1 MAQVGEI
8 VYQVQMD
15 VAQLLTSQ
23 RQLDQRL
30 RNIEGRFNRTT
41 TAVNGTERSMASL
54 SRVAASLTAY
64 LSASAVASYA
74 EAWTVLNNKLSNS
87 VRASESLVEVTERV
101 FNISQDT
108 RSSLDATATLYAR
121 LERGTRQYNTS
132 AEDLAKL
139 TTIINQGFIV
149 SGATAQEAEN
159 AIIQL
164 SQGIA
169 SGVLRGEEFN
179 SVSEQGSRLMV
190 ALADSMGVSIGQLR
204 AMAAEGKLT
213 TDVVVNG
220 LLSQGAAIGEEF
232 SKTTQTMSQALQEA
246 GNNITKFFG
255 NSSTVQSFIGGFN
268 DSVVMVSEN
277 LDYLTNILVIAAGVI
292 GSRYAGALAL
302 AGAAQVKKARDTM
315 ASASASRQAA
325 VAERDAAAVLVRK
338 TVADRDAAMSA
349 LNLARAEYQVA
360 RGSAAEATALAN
372 VTRLKTA
379 YSNAAI
385 IAAQAN
391 NTLSA
396 SQARVAATGLTMAN
410 ALKAMNWLLAPIGG
424 PAGAAM
430 LAGAA
435 VYYFFQKTEEAR
447 QEASKFADELEGLTE
462 KMQSMN
468 RVQLEGMIAKATQHM
483 STQKDEIKE
492 LGSEIDSLNERYK
505 KAGER
510 NYSLAGAESDR
521 AKILNEI
528 KIKQAELDTKTTEYS
543 RTLNS
548 TGLMQAKLNGEL
560 LQGADLLKA
569 QSGSVLPN
577 ASAALKAYGLNLEDA
592 TRAKQRF
599 NATSLTVERS
609 QDGDKLLE
617 NLRKQNELL
626 AITDDRQRA
635 IATAKQ
641 KAEEA
646 GVKADSTQM
655 QQIENEAARSYDL
668 ADAKKETVRTSKAA
682 ASAAAKEATEAEKLK
697 QKITDLANATK
708 VAELETKGLS
718 REAAI
723 LEAVQKLGAKAN
735 AAQIA
740 EITELSGKEYDL
752 TQKIKDRKDAF
763 EQNPRVKA
771 DQDMKLAQEQLE
783 RQLKGKLVTEEQ
795 YQQRRAAIHA
805 EYSRKISEETSNG
818 QVNIVAENR
827 AKIDPIQA
835 LANENA
841 QKLALME
848 SYYQAEQA
856 LLKQSQQDGQISHDQ
871 YIAAKQA
878 TDAQYLALKTAQ
890 DKQYQEQQLA
900 AQWELLS
907 QQGLGYEML
916 TSAIDSFAG
925 NASNVLTGLMT
936 GTMSAADAMR
946 SLGNTILNSVVNAI
960 VQVGVDMLKNFI
972 LGETLGKAAMTA
984 NVASAVTGGLAAA
997 SAWTPA
1003 AIAASIATGGVAS
1016 ATGLKAY
1023 TGAQLAGKGLA
1034 IAGARKNGGDVR
1046 GGAAYEVGEDNLP
1059 ELMQI
1064 GNKLIAIPGNDGRVF
1079 SYDDVTGAAVIPKTS
1094 SGSQYLTAGDGGKTM
1109 QSKDNNGGQQLPPII
1124 NVYQQ
1129 VSGARADVSHSKGL
1143 NEQDVISIVFRS
1155 IAEGGMVRDAITTYT
1170 SANSKPNGGF

>member
-30 RNIEGRFNRTT
+30 RNMEGGFNRTT
-41 TAVNGTERSMASL
+41 NAVNGTERSMASL

-64 LSASAVASYA
+64 LSVSAVASYA

-268 DSVVMVSEN
+268 DSVVVVSEN
-277 LDYLTNILVIAAGVI
+277 LDSLTNILVIAAGVI

-315 ASASASRQAA
+315 AGAAASRQAA

-492 LGSEIDSLNERYK
+492 LGSEIDGLNERYK

-723 LEAVQKLGAKAN
+723 LEAVQKLGSKAN

-740 EITELSGKEYDL
+740 EITELAGKEYDL
-752 TQKIKDRKDAF
+752 TQKIKDRKEAF
-763 EQNPRVKA
+763 EQNPQAKA
-771 DQDMKLAQEQLE
+771 DQDMKLAGEQLE
-783 RQLKGKLVTEEQ
+783 RQLKGNLITEEQ
-795 YQQRRAAIHA
+795 YQKRSIELKAEHVRKTAEINAKSAVTPVQEMAA
-805 EYSRKISEETSNG
+805 
-818 QVNIVAENR
+818 QV
-827 AKIDPIQA
+827 DPVQA
-835 LANENA
+835 LANEHA
-841 QKLALME
+841 QKLALIKDYMN
-848 SYYQAEQA
+848 QRVITEQ
-856 LLKQSQQDGQISHDQ
+856 QG
-871 YIAAKQA
+871 
-878 TDAQYLALKTAQ
+878 LALMNAANKEY
-890 DKQYQEQQLA
+890 DEQRTA
-900 AQWELLS
+900 AQWQLLS
-907 QQGLGYEML
+907 QQSLGYDML
-916 TSAIDSFAG
+916 TSAVDSFSG
-925 NASNVLTGLMT
+925 NASNAITGLIT
-936 GTMSAADAMR
+936 QTMSWSDAAR
-946 SLGNTILNSVVNAI
+946 SLGNTMLNSVVNSI
-960 VQVGVDMLKNFI
+960 VQVGVEMAKNFI
-972 LGETLGKAAMTA
+972 LGQTLGVATQAA
-984 NVASAVTGGLAAA
+984 NASAAVAGGAAA
-997 SAWTPA
+997 LAAWTPA
-1003 AIAASIATGGVAS
+1003 AIAASIATMGAAS
-1016 ATGLKAY
+1016 ASGLGAY
-1023 TGAQLAGKGLA
+1023 TAAQATGAATSIGMKALT
-1034 IAGARKNGGDVR
+1034 IAGARKDGGPVSAGEMYR
-1046 GGAAYEVGEDNLP
+1046 VGEGGKP
-1059 ELMQI
+1059 EI
-1064 GNKLIAIPGNDGRVF
+1064 FKASNGNQYMIPGDNGKVISNRDIGGGQVPVTVNIND
-1079 SYDDVTGAAVIPKTS
+1079 YS
-1094 SGSQYLTAGDGGKTM
+1094 SGGNRIDAQARQDSNGITIDAFITDM
-1109 QSKDNNGGQQLPPII
+1109 DNKGPM
-1124 NVYQQ
+1124 
-1129 VSGARADVSHSKGL
+1129 HS
-1143 NEQDVISIVFRS
+1143 
-1155 IAEGGMVRDAITTYT
+1155 AITRNTT
-1170 SANSKPNGGF
+1170 ASARVR

>member
-30 RNIEGRFNRTT
+30 RSMEGGFNRTT

-64 LSASAVASYA
+64 LSVSAVTSYA

-179 SVSEQGSRLMV
+179 SVSEQGSRLMI

-268 DSVVMVSEN
+268 DSVVVVSEN
-277 LDYLTNILVIAAGVI
+277 LDSLTNILVIAAGVI

-315 ASASASRQAA
+315 AGASASRQAA

-740 EITELSGKEYDL
+740 EITELAGKEYDL

-783 RQLKGKLVTEEQ
+783 RQLKGGLITEEQ
-795 YQQRRAAIHA
+795 YQKRSIELKAEHARKTAEINAKSTVSPVQEMAA
-805 EYSRKISEETSNG
+805 
-818 QVNIVAENR
+818 QV
-827 AKIDPIQA
+827 DPVQA
-835 LANENA
+835 LANEHA
-841 QKLALME
+841 QKLALIKDFE
-848 SYYQAEQA
+848 NQ
-856 LLKQSQQDGQISHDQ
+856 KVI
-871 YIAAKQA
+871 
-878 TDAQYLALKTAQ
+878 TAQ
-890 DKQYQEQQLA
+890 QSLELMNAANTEYEDARLN
-900 AQWELLS
+900 AQWEIWRNQS
-907 QQGLGYEML
+907 QANQFLADGLDALGQR
-916 TSAIDSFAG
+916 S
-925 NASNVLTGLMT
+925 SNVLTGLVT
-936 GTMSAADAMR
+936 GTQNLNDAFR
-946 SLGNTILNSVVNAI
+946 
-960 VQVGVDMLKNFI
+960 
-972 LGETLGKAAMTA
+972 
-984 NVASAVTGGLAAA
+984 NVASTIIDEAVGALVQMGMQQIKNMVTENAMRKASSAQAIADATVTGSAINSAMAPAAA
-997 SAWTPA
+997 TT
-1003 AIAASIATGGVAS
+1003 SIATMGS
-1016 ATGLKAY
+1016 AATWGMMAMSS
-1023 TGAQLAGKGLA
+1023 AIPAMIA
-1034 IAGARKNGGDVR
+1034 IAGARYNGGPVDANKMYR
-1046 GGAAYEVGEDNLP
+1046 VGENGQP
-1059 ELMQI
+1059 EIFKASNGHQYM
-1064 GNKLIAIPGNDGRVF
+1064 IPGDSGKVISNRQMGGGGGISMGDMHFNFQVQAPNGITQKEVTMITGMVKGTV
-1079 SYDDVTGAAVIPKTS
+1079 YDILMTEIR
-1094 SGSQYLTAGDGGKTM
+1094 
-1109 QSKDNNGGQQLPPII
+1109 
-1124 NVYQQ
+1124 
-1129 VSGARADVSHSKGL
+1129 SGAIQGNQR
-1143 NEQDVISIVFRS
+1143 
-1155 IAEGGMVRDAITTYT
+1155 Y
-1170 SANSKPNGGF
+1170 

>member
-30 RNIEGRFNRTT
+30 RNMEGGFNRTT

-64 LSASAVASYA
+64 LSVSAVASYA
-74 EAWTVLNNKLSNS
+74 EAWTVLNNKLVNS
-87 VRASESLVEVTERV
+87 IKAGETLAVVNQRV
-101 FNISQDT
+101 FDIAQNS
-108 RSSLDATATLYAR
+108 RSSLDGIATLYSR
-121 LERGTRQYNTS
+121 LERAMRS
-132 AEDLAKL
+132 AGLSGQELGQIT
-139 TTIINQGFIV
+139 TTISKAMTV
-149 SGATAQEAEN
+149 SGATAAESEG
-159 AIIQL
+159 ALIQL
-164 SQGIA
+164 SQALA
-169 SGVLRGEEFN
+169 SGVLRGQEFN
-179 SVSEQGSRLMV
+179 SMSEQAPALMKG
-190 ALADSMGVSIGQLR
+190 LADSLGVSIGELR
-204 AMAAEGKLT
+204 KMAGEGKLT
-213 TDVVVNG
+213 TDV
-220 LLSQGAAIGEEF
+220 LLKAFREMAPTIEAEF
-232 SKTTQTMSQALQEA
+232 ANTTQTMSQSLQIA
-246 GNNITKFFG
+246 SNNITKFFG
-255 NSSTVQSFIGGFN
+255 ENATVKTFTRIFN
-268 DSVVMVSEN
+268 DSVVTISEN

-315 ASASASRQAA
+315 AGAAASRQAA

-410 ALKAMNWLLAPIGG
+410 ALKSMNWLLAPIGG

-462 KMQSMN
+462 KMQGMN

-723 LEAVQKLGAKAN
+723 LEAVQKLGSKAN

-740 EITELSGKEYDL
+740 EITELAGKEYDL

-783 RQLKGKLVTEEQ
+783 RQLKGDLITEEQ
-795 YQQRRAAIHA
+795 YQKRSIELKAEHA
-805 EYSRKISEETSNG
+805 RKTAEINAKSAVTPVQDMVA
-818 QVNIVAENR
+818 QV
-827 AKIDPIQA
+827 DPVQA
-835 LANENA
+835 LANEHA
-841 QKLALME
+841 QKLALIKDFE
-848 SYYQAEQA
+848 NQ
-856 LLKQSQQDGQISHDQ
+856 KVI
-871 YIAAKQA
+871 
-878 TDAQYLALKTAQ
+878 TAQ
-890 DKQYQEQQLA
+890 QSLELMNAANTEYEDARLN
-900 AQWELLS
+900 AQWEIWRNQS
-907 QQGLGYEML
+907 QANQFLADGLDALGQR
-916 TSAIDSFAG
+916 S
-925 NASNVLTGLMT
+925 SNVLTGLVT
-936 GTMSAADAMR
+936 GTQNLNDAFR
-946 SLGNTILNSVVNAI
+946 
-960 VQVGVDMLKNFI
+960 
-972 LGETLGKAAMTA
+972 
-984 NVASAVTGGLAAA
+984 NVASTIIDEAVGALVQMGMQQIKNMVTENAMRKASSAQAIADATVTGSAINSAMAPAAA
-997 SAWTPA
+997 TT
-1003 AIAASIATGGVAS
+1003 SIATMGS
-1016 ATGLKAY
+1016 AATWGMMAMSS
-1023 TGAQLAGKGLA
+1023 AIPAMIA
-1034 IAGARKNGGDVR
+1034 IAGARYNGGPVDANKMYR
-1046 GGAAYEVGEDNLP
+1046 VGENGQP
-1059 ELMQI
+1059 EIFKASNGHQYM
-1064 GNKLIAIPGNDGRVF
+1064 IPGDSGKVISNRQMGGGGGISMGDMHFNFQVQAPNGITQKEVTMITGMVKGTV
-1079 SYDDVTGAAVIPKTS
+1079 YDILMTEIR
-1094 SGSQYLTAGDGGKTM
+1094 
-1109 QSKDNNGGQQLPPII
+1109 
-1124 NVYQQ
+1124 
-1129 VSGARADVSHSKGL
+1129 SGAIQGNQR
-1143 NEQDVISIVFRS
+1143 
-1155 IAEGGMVRDAITTYT
+1155 Y
-1170 SANSKPNGGF
+1170 

>member
-30 RNIEGRFNRTT
+30 RNMEGGFNRTT

-220 LLSQGAAIGEEF
+220 LLSQGAAIGDEF
-232 SKTTQTMSQALQEA
+232 AKTTQTMSQALQEA

-255 NSSTVQSFIGGFN
+255 ENTTISTFVSIFN
-268 DSVVMVSEN
+268 DAVVTVSNN
-277 LDYLTNILVIAAGVI
+277 LESLTNVLLIAAGVM

-302 AGAAQVKKARDTM
+302 AGAAQIKKARDTM
-315 ASASASRQAA
+315 AGAAASRQAA

-396 SQARVAATGLTMAN
+396 SQAKVAATGLTMAN

-468 RVQLEGMIAKATQHM
+468 RAQLEGMIAKATQHM

-505 KAGER
+505 KVGER

-635 IATAKQ
+635 IAAARQ

-655 QQIENEAARSYDL
+655 QQIEDEAARSYDL
-668 ADAKKETVRTSKAA
+668 ADAKTRTSKAA

-723 LEAVQKLGAKAN
+723 LEAVQKLGSKAN

-740 EITELSGKEYDL
+740 EITELAGKEYDL

-856 LLKQSQQDGQISHDQ
+856 LLKKSQQDGQISHEQ
-871 YIAAKQA
+871 YVAAKQA

-900 AQWELLS
+900 AQWQLLS
-907 QQGLGYEML
+907 QQSLGYDML
-916 TSAIDSFAG
+916 TSAVDSLSG
-925 NASNVLTGLMT
+925 NASNAITGLIT
-936 GTMSAADAMR
+936 QTMSWSDAAR
-946 SLGNTILNSVVNAI
+946 SLGNTMLNSVVNSI
-960 VQVGVDMLKNFI
+960 VQVGVEMAKNFI
-972 LGETLGKAAMTA
+972 LGQTLGVATQAA
-984 NVASAVTGGLAAA
+984 NASAAVAGGAAA
-997 SAWTPA
+997 LAAWTPA
-1003 AIAASIATGGVAS
+1003 AIAASIATMGAAS
-1016 ATGLKAY
+1016 ASGLGAY
-1023 TGAQLAGKGLA
+1023 TAAQATGAATSIGMKALA
-1034 IAGARKNGGDVR
+1034 IAGARKDGGPVSAGEMYR
-1046 GGAAYEVGEDNLP
+1046 VGEGGKP
-1059 ELMQI
+1059 EI
-1064 GNKLIAIPGNDGRVF
+1064 FKASNGNQYMIPGDNGKVISNRDIGGGQVPVTVNIND
-1079 SYDDVTGAAVIPKTS
+1079 YS
-1094 SGSQYLTAGDGGKTM
+1094 SGGNRIDAQARQDSNGMTIDVFIADM
-1109 QSKDNNGGQQLPPII
+1109 DNKGPM
-1124 NVYQQ
+1124 
-1129 VSGARADVSHSKGL
+1129 HS
-1143 NEQDVISIVFRS
+1143 
-1155 IAEGGMVRDAITTYT
+1155 AITRNTT
-1170 SANSKPNGGF
+1170 ASARVR

>member
-1 MAQVGEI
+1 MANVGEI

-30 RNIEGRFNRTT
+30 RSMEGGFNRTS

-87 VRASESLVEVTERV
+87 VRTSESLVEVTERV

-315 ASASASRQAA
+315 ASASASRQVA

-410 ALKAMNWLLAPIGG
+410 ALKSMNWLLAPIGG

-635 IATAKQ
+635 IATARQ

-682 ASAAAKEATEAEKLK
+682 ASTAAKEATEAEKLK

-723 LEAVQKLGAKAN
+723 LEAVQKLGSKAN

-740 EITELSGKEYDL
+740 EITELAGKEYDL
-752 TQKIKDRKDAF
+752 TQKIKDRKEAF
-763 EQNPRVKA
+763 EQNPRSKA
-771 DQDMKLAQEQLE
+771 NQDMKLASEQLE
-783 RQLKGKLVTEEQ
+783 RQLKGNLVTEEQ

-907 QQGLGYEML
+907 QQSLGL
-916 TSAIDSFAG
+916 TSAVDSLSG
-925 NASNVLTGLMT
+925 NASNAITGLIT
-936 GTMSAADAMR
+936 QTMSWSDAAR
-946 SLGNTILNSVVNAI
+946 SLGNTMLNSVVNSI
-960 VQVGVDMLKNFI
+960 VQVGVEMAKNFI
-972 LGETLGKAAMTA
+972 LGQTLGVATQAA
-984 NVASAVTGGLAAA
+984 NASAAVAGGAAA
-997 SAWTPA
+997 LAAWTPA
-1003 AIAASIATGGVAS
+1003 AIAASIATMGAAS
-1016 ATGLKAY
+1016 ASGLGAY
-1023 TGAQLAGKGLA
+1023 TAAQATGAATSIGMKALT
-1034 IAGARKNGGDVR
+1034 IAGARKDGGPVSAGEMYR
-1046 GGAAYEVGEDNLP
+1046 VGEGGKP
-1059 ELMQI
+1059 EI
-1064 GNKLIAIPGNDGRVF
+1064 FKASNGNQYMIPGDNGKVISNRDIGGGQVPVTVNIND
-1079 SYDDVTGAAVIPKTS
+1079 YS
-1094 SGSQYLTAGDGGKTM
+1094 SGGNRIDAQARQDSNGITIDAFITDM
-1109 QSKDNNGGQQLPPII
+1109 DNKGPM
-1124 NVYQQ
+1124 
-1129 VSGARADVSHSKGL
+1129 HS
-1143 NEQDVISIVFRS
+1143 
-1155 IAEGGMVRDAITTYT
+1155 AITRNTT
-1170 SANSKPNGGF
+1170 ASARVR

>member
-1 MAQVGEI
+1 M
-8 VYQVQMD
+8 
-15 VAQLLTSQ
+15 
-23 RQLDQRL
+23 
-30 RNIEGRFNRTT
+30 
-41 TAVNGTERSMASL
+41 
-54 SRVAASLTAY
+54 
-64 LSASAVASYA
+64 
-74 EAWTVLNNKLSNS
+74 
-87 VRASESLVEVTERV
+87 TERV

-255 NSSTVQSFIGGFN
+255 NSSTVQSFISVFN

-315 ASASASRQAA
+315 AGAAASRQAA
-325 VAERDAAAVLVRK
+325 MAERDAAVVLVRK

-349 LNLARAEYQVA
+349 LNLAQAEYQVA

-396 SQARVAATGLTMAN
+396 SQARVTATGLTMAN
-410 ALKAMNWLLAPIGG
+410 ALRAVNWLLAPIGG

-577 ASAALKAYGLNLEDA
+577 AAAALRAYGLDLDNA
-592 TRAKQRF
+592 TKSKQKF
-599 NATSLTVERS
+599 NAESLQIQWSDAGADMKKTLEREIEMAGAKDDVVRRQLQVKYYVEDKGISEQEAEKLAELAAKAGEASEAKKTGIKTSR
-609 QDGDKLLE
+609 
-617 NLRKQNELL
+617 
-626 AITDDRQRA
+626 
-635 IATAKQ
+635 
-641 KAEEA
+641 
-646 GVKADSTQM
+646 
-655 QQIENEAARSYDL
+655 EAA
-668 ADAKKETVRTSKAA
+668 AEAK
-682 ASAAAKEATEAEKLK
+682 KEATEAEKLK
-697 QKITDLANATK
+697 QKIVDLANATK

-723 LEAVQKLGAKAN
+723 LEAVQKLGSKAN

-740 EITELSGKEYDL
+740 EITELAGKEYDL
-752 TQKIKDRKDAF
+752 TQKIKDRKEAF
-763 EQNPRVKA
+763 EQNPQAKA

-856 LLKQSQQDGQISHDQ
+856 LLKKSQQDGQISHEQ
-871 YIAAKQA
+871 YVAAKQA

-907 QQGLGYEML
+907 QQSLGYDML
-916 TSAIDSFAG
+916 TSAVDSLSG
-925 NASNVLTGLMT
+925 NASNAITGLIT
-936 GTMSAADAMR
+936 QTMSWSDAAR
-946 SLGNTILNSVVNAI
+946 SLGNTMLNSVVNSI
-960 VQVGVDMLKNFI
+960 VQVGVEMAKNFI
-972 LGETLGKAAMTA
+972 LGQTLGVATQAA
-984 NVASAVTGGLAAA
+984 NASAAVAGGAAA
-997 SAWTPA
+997 LAAWTPA
-1003 AIAASIATGGVAS
+1003 AIAASIATMGAAS
-1016 ATGLKAY
+1016 ASGLGAY
-1023 TGAQLAGKGLA
+1023 TAAQATGAATSIGMKALT
-1034 IAGARKNGGDVR
+1034 IAGARKDGGPVSAGEMYR
-1046 GGAAYEVGEDNLP
+1046 VGEGGKP
-1059 ELMQI
+1059 EI
-1064 GNKLIAIPGNDGRVF
+1064 FKASNGNQYMIPGDNGKVISNRDIGGGQVPVTVNIND
-1079 SYDDVTGAAVIPKTS
+1079 YS
-1094 SGSQYLTAGDGGKTM
+1094 SGGSRIDAQARQDSNGMTIDVFIADM
-1109 QSKDNNGGQQLPPII
+1109 DN
-1124 NVYQQ
+1124 
-1129 VSGARADVSHSKGL
+1129 KGPMH
-1143 NEQDVISIVFRS
+1143 
-1155 IAEGGMVRDAITTYT
+1155 GAITRNTT
-1170 SANSKPNGGF
+1170 ASARVR

>member
-30 RNIEGRFNRTT
+30 RNMEGGFNRTT

-315 ASASASRQAA
+315 AGAAASRQAA

-338 TVADRDAAMSA
+338 TAVDRDAAMSA

-424 PAGAAM
+424 PAGAAI

-599 NATSLTVERS
+599 NATSLTAERS

-682 ASAAAKEATEAEKLK
+682 ASAAAKEATEAEKLQ
-697 QKITDLANATK
+697 QKIVDLANATK

-723 LEAVQKLGAKAN
+723 LEAVQKLGSKAN

-740 EITELSGKEYDL
+740 EITELAGKEYDL
-752 TQKIKDRKDAF
+752 TQKIKDRKEAF
-763 EQNPRVKA
+763 EQNPQAKA
-771 DQDMKLAQEQLE
+771 DQDMKLASEQLE
-783 RQLKGKLVTEEQ
+783 RQLKGNLITEEQ
-795 YQQRRAAIHA
+795 YQKRSIELKAEHARKTAEINAKSAVSPVQEMAA
-805 EYSRKISEETSNG
+805 
-818 QVNIVAENR
+818 QV
-827 AKIDPIQA
+827 DPVQA
-835 LANENA
+835 LANEHA
-841 QKLALME
+841 QKLAMIKD
-848 SYYQAEQA
+848 YMNQRVITEQ
-856 LLKQSQQDGQISHDQ
+856 QG
-871 YIAAKQA
+871 
-878 TDAQYLALKTAQ
+878 LALMNAANKEY
-890 DKQYQEQQLA
+890 DEQRTA
-900 AQWELLS
+900 AQWQLLS
-907 QQGLGYEML
+907 QQSLGYDML
-916 TSAIDSFAG
+916 TSAVDSLSG
-925 NASNVLTGLMT
+925 NASNAITGLIT
-936 GTMSAADAMR
+936 QTMSWSDAAR
-946 SLGNTILNSVVNAI
+946 SLGNIMLNSVVNSI
-960 VQVGVDMLKNFI
+960 VQVGVEMAKNFI
-972 LGETLGKAAMTA
+972 LGQTLGVATQAANATA
-984 NVASAVTGGLAAA
+984 AVAGGAAA
-997 SAWTPA
+997 LAAWTPA
-1003 AIAASIATGGVAS
+1003 AIAASIATMGAAS
-1016 ATGLKAY
+1016 ASGLGAY
-1023 TGAQLAGKGLA
+1023 TAAQATGAATSIGMKALT
-1034 IAGARKNGGDVR
+1034 IAGARKDGGPVSAGEMYR
-1046 GGAAYEVGEDNLP
+1046 VGEGGKP
-1059 ELMQI
+1059 EILKASN
-1064 GNKLIAIPGNDGRVF
+1064 GNQYMIPGDNGKVISNRDIGGGQVPVTVNIND
-1079 SYDDVTGAAVIPKTS
+1079 YS
-1094 SGSQYLTAGDGGKTM
+1094 SGGNRIDTQARQDSNGMTIDVFIADM
-1109 QSKDNNGGQQLPPII
+1109 DNKGPM
-1124 NVYQQ
+1124 
-1129 VSGARADVSHSKGL
+1129 HS
-1143 NEQDVISIVFRS
+1143 
-1155 IAEGGMVRDAITTYT
+1155 AITRNTT
-1170 SANSKPNGGF
+1170 ASARVR

>member
-1 MAQVGEI
+1 MTQVGEI

-30 RNIEGRFNRTT
+30 RSMEGGFNRTT
-41 TAVNGTERSMASL
+41 NAVNGTERSMSSL

-302 AGAAQVKKARDTM
+302 AGAAQIKKARDTM
-315 ASASASRQAA
+315 AGAAASRQAA

-447 QEASKFADELEGLTE
+447 QEASKFVDELEGLTE

-723 LEAVQKLGAKAN
+723 LEAVQKLGSKAN
-735 AAQIA
+735 TLQIA
-740 EITELSGKEYDL
+740 EITELAAKEYDL

-763 EQNPRVKA
+763 EQNPRAKA
-771 DQDMKLAQEQLE
+771 EQDFSSGNTQLE
-783 RQLKGKLVTEEQ
+783 RQLQGNLITEEQ
-795 YQQRRAAIHA
+795 YQQRRVALSA
-805 EYSRKISEETSNG
+805 EYAQKIAEQNAKSVVTPVQEMAA
-818 QVNIVAENR
+818 QV
-827 AKIDPIQA
+827 DPVQA
-835 LANENA
+835 LANEHA
-841 QKLALME
+841 QKLALIKDYMN
-848 SYYQAEQA
+848 QRVITEQ
-856 LLKQSQQDGQISHDQ
+856 QG
-871 YIAAKQA
+871 
-878 TDAQYLALKTAQ
+878 LALMNAANKEY
-890 DKQYQEQQLA
+890 DEQRTA
-900 AQWELLS
+900 AQWQLLS
-907 QQGLGYEML
+907 QQSLGYDML
-916 TSAIDSFAG
+916 TSAVDSFSG
-925 NASNVLTGLMT
+925 NASNAITGLIT
-936 GTMSAADAMR
+936 QTMSWSDAAR
-946 SLGNTILNSVVNAI
+946 SLGNTMLNSVVNSI
-960 VQVGVDMLKNFI
+960 VQVGVEMAKNFI
-972 LGETLGKAAMTA
+972 LGQTLGVATQAA
-984 NVASAVTGGLAAA
+984 NASAAVAGGAAA
-997 SAWTPA
+997 LAAWTPA
-1003 AIAASIATGGVAS
+1003 AIAASIATMGAAS
-1016 ATGLKAY
+1016 ASGLGAY
-1023 TGAQLAGKGLA
+1023 TAAQATGAATSIGMKALT
-1034 IAGARKNGGDVR
+1034 IAGARKDGGPVSAGEMYR
-1046 GGAAYEVGEDNLP
+1046 VGEGGKP
-1059 ELMQI
+1059 EI
-1064 GNKLIAIPGNDGRVF
+1064 FKASNGNQYMIPGDNGKVISNRDIGGGQVPVTVNIND
-1079 SYDDVTGAAVIPKTS
+1079 YS
-1094 SGSQYLTAGDGGKTM
+1094 SGGSRIDAQARQDSNGMTIDVFIADM
-1109 QSKDNNGGQQLPPII
+1109 DNKGPM
-1124 NVYQQ
+1124 
-1129 VSGARADVSHSKGL
+1129 HS
-1143 NEQDVISIVFRS
+1143 
-1155 IAEGGMVRDAITTYT
+1155 AITRNTT
-1170 SANSKPNGGF
+1170 ASARVR

>member
-1 MAQVGEI
+1 M
-8 VYQVQMD
+8 
-15 VAQLLTSQ
+15 
-23 RQLDQRL
+23 
-30 RNIEGRFNRTT
+30 EGGFNRTT
-41 TAVNGTERSMASL
+41 NAVNGTERSMSSL

-179 SVSEQGSRLMV
+179 SVAEQGSRLMV

-315 ASASASRQAA
+315 AGAAASRQAA

-569 QSGSVLPN
+569 QSSSVLPN

-697 QKITDLANATK
+697 RKITDLANATK

-723 LEAVQKLGAKAN
+723 LEAVQKLGSKAN

-740 EITELSGKEYDL
+740 EITELAGKEYDL
-752 TQKIKDRKDAF
+752 TQKIKDRKEAF
-763 EQNPRVKA
+763 EQNPQAKV
-771 DQDMKLAQEQLE
+771 DQDMKLAGEQLE
-783 RQLKGKLVTEEQ
+783 RQLKGNLITEEQ
-795 YQQRRAAIHA
+795 YQKRSIELKTEHARKTAEINAKSAVTPVQEMAA
-805 EYSRKISEETSNG
+805 
-818 QVNIVAENR
+818 QV
-827 AKIDPIQA
+827 DPVQA
-835 LANENA
+835 LANEHA
-841 QKLALME
+841 QKLALIKDFE
-848 SYYQAEQA
+848 NQKVITAQ
-856 LLKQSQQDGQISHDQ
+856 QS
-871 YIAAKQA
+871 
-878 TDAQYLALKTAQ
+878 LALMNAANTE
-890 DKQYQEQQLA
+890 YEQSRFDAMWSL
-900 AQWELLS
+900 WKS
-907 QQGLGYEML
+907 QNNLNGLMGG
-916 TSAIDSFAG
+916 AIDSLSSGTATAVSAMLSGTQSAG
-925 NASNVLTGLMT
+925 
-936 GTMSAADAMR
+936 DAMR
-946 SLGNTILNSVVNAI
+946 NLANTALNTMIQQLMQMAIQALITRTILGSFMGGLGAIPNLSAVANSVTALSGI
-960 VQVGVDMLKNFI
+960 
-972 LGETLGKAAMTA
+972 TAAN
-984 NVASAVTGGLAAA
+984 NVYSQ
-997 SAWTPA
+997 S
-1003 AIAASIATGGVAS
+1003 S
-1016 ATGLKAY
+1016 K
-1023 TGAQLAGKGLA
+1023 
-1034 IAGARKNGGDVR
+1034 IAGARYAGGPVSAGEMYR
-1046 GGAAYEVGEDNLP
+1046 VGEGGKP
-1059 ELMQI
+1059 EI
-1064 GNKLIAIPGNDGRVF
+1064 FKASNGNQYMIPGDNGKVISNRDIGGGQVPVTVNIND
-1079 SYDDVTGAAVIPKTS
+1079 YS
-1094 SGSQYLTAGDGGKTM
+1094 SGGNRIDTQARQDSNGMTIDVFIADM
-1109 QSKDNNGGQQLPPII
+1109 DNKGPM
-1124 NVYQQ
+1124 
-1129 VSGARADVSHSKGL
+1129 HS
-1143 NEQDVISIVFRS
+1143 
-1155 IAEGGMVRDAITTYT
+1155 AITRNTT
-1170 SANSKPNGGF
+1170 ASARVR

>member
-1 MAQVGEI
+1 MTQVGEI

-30 RNIEGRFNRTT
+30 RSMEGGFNRTT
-41 TAVNGTERSMASL
+41 NAVNGTERSMSSL

-302 AGAAQVKKARDTM
+302 AGAAQIKKARDTM

-592 TRAKQRF
+592 TRAKRKF

-723 LEAVQKLGAKAN
+723 LEAVQKLGSKAN

-740 EITELSGKEYDL
+740 EITELAGKEYDL

-783 RQLKGKLVTEEQ
+783 RQLKGDLITEEQ
-795 YQQRRAAIHA
+795 YQKRSIELKAEHARKTAEINAKSTVSPVQEMAA
-805 EYSRKISEETSNG
+805 
-818 QVNIVAENR
+818 QV
-827 AKIDPIQA
+827 DPVQA
-835 LANENA
+835 LANEHA
-841 QKLALME
+841 QKLALIKDFE
-848 SYYQAEQA
+848 NQ
-856 LLKQSQQDGQISHDQ
+856 KVI
-871 YIAAKQA
+871 
-878 TDAQYLALKTAQ
+878 TAQ
-890 DKQYQEQQLA
+890 QSLELMNAANTEYEDARLN
-900 AQWELLS
+900 AQWEIWRNQS
-907 QQGLGYEML
+907 QANQFLADGLDALGQR
-916 TSAIDSFAG
+916 S
-925 NASNVLTGLMT
+925 SNVLTGLVT
-936 GTMSAADAMR
+936 GTQNLNDAFR
-946 SLGNTILNSVVNAI
+946 
-960 VQVGVDMLKNFI
+960 
-972 LGETLGKAAMTA
+972 
-984 NVASAVTGGLAAA
+984 NVASTIIDEAVGALVQMGMQQIKNMVTENAMRKASSAQAIADATVTGSAINSAMAPAAA
-997 SAWTPA
+997 TT
-1003 AIAASIATGGVAS
+1003 SIATMGS
-1016 ATGLKAY
+1016 AATWGMMAMSS
-1023 TGAQLAGKGLA
+1023 AIPAMIA
-1034 IAGARKNGGDVR
+1034 IAGARYNGGPVDANKMYR
-1046 GGAAYEVGEDNLP
+1046 VGENGQP
-1059 ELMQI
+1059 EIFKASNGHQYM
-1064 GNKLIAIPGNDGRVF
+1064 IPGDSGKVISNRQMGGGGGISMGDMHFNFQVQAPNGITQKEVTMITGMVKGTV
-1079 SYDDVTGAAVIPKTS
+1079 YDILMTEIR
-1094 SGSQYLTAGDGGKTM
+1094 
-1109 QSKDNNGGQQLPPII
+1109 
-1124 NVYQQ
+1124 
-1129 VSGARADVSHSKGL
+1129 SGAIQGNQR
-1143 NEQDVISIVFRS
+1143 
-1155 IAEGGMVRDAITTYT
+1155 Y
-1170 SANSKPNGGF
+1170 

>member
-30 RNIEGRFNRTT
+30 RSVEGGFNRTT
-41 TAVNGTERSMASL
+41 TAVNGTERSMSSL

-255 NSSTVQSFIGGFN
+255 ENTTISTFVSIFN
-268 DSVVMVSEN
+268 DAVVTVSNN
-277 LDYLTNILVIAAGVI
+277 LESLTNVLLIAAGVM
-292 GSRYAGALAL
+292 GSRYVGALTL
-302 AGAAQVKKARDTM
+302 
-315 ASASASRQAA
+315 SA
-325 VAERDAAAVLVRK
+325 
-338 TVADRDAAMSA
+338 
-349 LNLARAEYQVA
+349 
-360 RGSAAEATALAN
+360 
-372 VTRLKTA
+372 
-379 YSNAAI
+379 
-385 IAAQAN
+385 AAQAKKVKE
-391 NTLSA
+391 TFSSMA
-396 SQARVAATGLTMAN
+396 ATKQAARVEIEAATATINRIAAEKALAVTVQQSLGAQLAAATTEAQRTRIRRELAVNSAVITGLTQQETAATN
-410 ALKAMNWLLAPIGG
+410 SLAAAQSRLNVASGLASKALSLIGG
-424 PAGAAM
+424 PVGAAM

-435 VYYFFQKTEEAR
+435 VYYFFQKAEEAKR
-447 QEASKFADELEGLTE
+447 SAHEFA
-462 KMQSMN
+462 
-468 RVQLEGMIAKATQHM
+468 
-483 STQKDEIKE
+483 
-492 LGSEIDSLNERYK
+492 DSLNELRSSMDK
-505 KAGER
+505 MSRAE
-510 NYSLAGAESDR
+510 LAGKIADAKDKVDALTDAQREAEEEVKNLNTAYKAYSDGVWHLGSTQEKLETISR
-521 AKILNEI
+521 KLAK
-528 KIKQAELDTKTTEYS
+528 AEENLERVQNDRSKTVNFIS
-543 RTLNS
+543 AA
-548 TGLMQAKLNGEL
+548 QAKLNGEL
-560 LQGADLLKA
+560 LQGEELLKREA
-569 QSGSVLPN
+569 STLLPN
-577 ASAALKAYGLNLEDA
+577 AAAALRAYGLDLEGA
-592 TRAKQRF
+592 TK
-599 NATSLTVERS
+599 
-609 QDGDKLLE
+609 
-617 NLRKQNELL
+617 
-626 AITDDRQRA
+626 
-635 IATAKQ
+635 AKQ
-641 KAEEA
+641 KFNAESLKVQWSDA
-646 GVKADSTQM
+646 GADMKKTLEREIEMAGAKDDVVKRQLQVKYYVEDNGISEQ
-655 QQIENEAARSYDL
+655 
-668 ADAKKETVRTSKAA
+668 
-682 ASAAAKEATEAEKLK
+682 EAEKLDELAVKAGEASEAQRKNKNDSKDSSKAANTARDALKGQSDALARLNTGYREGSLEMAKYEAVKALGDKASPTQIAQAEKLAAEKFAIERRSADQKAALYANVLAKAK
-697 QKITDLANATK
+697 QTRDDDLA
-708 VAELETKGLS
+708 
-718 REAAI
+718 
-723 LEAVQKLGAKAN
+723 
-735 AAQIA
+735 
-740 EITELSGKEYDL
+740 
-752 TQKIKDRKDAF
+752 
-763 EQNPRVKA
+763 
-771 DQDMKLAQEQLE
+771 QLE
-783 RQLKGKLVTEEQ
+783 RQLKAGDVTFEQ
-795 YQQRRAAIHA
+795 SQKRRAEIAE
-805 EYSRKISEETSNG
+805 EYSSKISSETSKNA
-818 QVNIVAENR
+818 VNFVAENR
-827 AKIDPIQA
+827 AQIDPVQA

-841 QKLALME
+841 KKLALME
-848 SYYQAEQA
+848 SYQKAEQA
-856 LLKQSQQDGQISHDQ
+856 LLQQSYQDGQLSYDQ
-871 YIAAKQA
+871 YIAAKQN

-916 TSAIDSFAG
+916 TSAIDSFGG

-972 LGETLGKAAMTA
+972 LSQTLGKAAETA
-984 NVASAVTGGLAAA
+984 NAASAVAGGLAAA
-997 SAWTPA
+997 AAWTPA

-1023 TGAQLAGKGLA
+1023 TAAQLAGSALS
-1034 IAGARKNGGDVR
+1034 IAGARKDGGPVSSGEMYRVGEGGKPEIFKASNGNQYMIPGDNGKVISNRDIGGGQVPVTVNINDYSSGGNRIDAQARQDSNGMTIDVFIADMDNKGPMHSAITRNTTASARVR
-1046 GGAAYEVGEDNLP
+1046 G
-1059 ELMQI
+1059 
-1064 GNKLIAIPGNDGRVF
+1064 
-1079 SYDDVTGAAVIPKTS
+1079 
-1094 SGSQYLTAGDGGKTM
+1094 
-1109 QSKDNNGGQQLPPII
+1109 
-1124 NVYQQ
+1124 
-1129 VSGARADVSHSKGL
+1129 
-1143 NEQDVISIVFRS
+1143 
-1155 IAEGGMVRDAITTYT
+1155 
-1170 SANSKPNGGF
+1170 

>member
-1 MAQVGEI
+1 MANVGEI

-30 RNIEGRFNRTT
+30 RNMEGGFNRTT
-41 TAVNGTERSMASL
+41 TAVNGTERSMSSL
-54 SRVAASLTAY
+54 SMVAASLTAY

-74 EAWTVLNNKLSNS
+74 ESWTVLNNKLSNS

-268 DSVVMVSEN
+268 DSVVVVSEN
-277 LDYLTNILVIAAGVI
+277 LDSLTNILVIAAGVI

-315 ASASASRQAA
+315 AGAAASRQAA

-410 ALKAMNWLLAPIGG
+410 ALKSMNWLLAPIGG

-462 KMQSMN
+462 KMQGMN

-723 LEAVQKLGAKAN
+723 LEAVQKLGSKAN

-740 EITELSGKEYDL
+740 EITELAGKEYDL

-795 YQQRRAAIHA
+795 YQQRRAAIYA

-827 AKIDPIQA
+827 AKIDPVQA

-856 LLKQSQQDGQISHDQ
+856 LLKKSQQDGQISHDQ

-878 TDAQYLALKTAQ
+878 TDAQYMALKTAQ
-890 DKQYQEQQLA
+890 DKQYQEQQIA
-900 AQWELLS
+900 AQWQLLS
-907 QQGLGYEML
+907 QQSLGYDML
-916 TSAIDSFAG
+916 TSAVDSLSG
-925 NASNVLTGLMT
+925 NASNAITGLIT
-936 GTMSAADAMR
+936 QTMSWGDAAR
-946 SLGNTILNSVVNAI
+946 SLGNTMLNSVVNSI
-960 VQVGVDMLKNFI
+960 VQVGVEMAKNFI
-972 LGETLGKAAMTA
+972 LGQTLGVATQAA
-984 NVASAVTGGLAAA
+984 NASAAVAGGAAA
-997 SAWTPA
+997 LAAWTPA
-1003 AIAASIATGGVAS
+1003 AIAASIATMGAAS
-1016 ATGLKAY
+1016 ASGLGAY
-1023 TGAQLAGKGLA
+1023 TAAQATGAATSIGMKALT
-1034 IAGARKNGGDVR
+1034 IAGARKDGGPVSAGEMYR
-1046 GGAAYEVGEDNLP
+1046 VGEGGKP
-1059 ELMQI
+1059 EI
-1064 GNKLIAIPGNDGRVF
+1064 FKASNGNQYMIPGDNGKVISNRDIGGGQIPVTVNIND
-1079 SYDDVTGAAVIPKTS
+1079 YS
-1094 SGSQYLTAGDGGKTM
+1094 SGGSRIDAQARQDSNGMTIDVFIADM
-1109 QSKDNNGGQQLPPII
+1109 DNKGPM
-1124 NVYQQ
+1124 
-1129 VSGARADVSHSKGL
+1129 HS
-1143 NEQDVISIVFRS
+1143 
-1155 IAEGGMVRDAITTYT
+1155 AITRNTT
-1170 SANSKPNGGF
+1170 ASARVR

>member
-1 MAQVGEI
+1 MTQVGEI

-30 RNIEGRFNRTT
+30 RSMEGGFNRTT

-64 LSASAVASYA
+64 LSVSAVASYA
-74 EAWTVLNNKLSNS
+74 EAWTVLNNKLVNS
-87 VRASESLVEVTERV
+87 IKAGETLAVVNQRV
-101 FNISQDT
+101 FDIAQNS
-108 RSSLDATATLYAR
+108 RSSLDGIATLYSR
-121 LERGTRQYNTS
+121 LERAMRS
-132 AEDLAKL
+132 AGLSGQELGQIT
-139 TTIINQGFIV
+139 TTISKAMTV
-149 SGATAQEAEN
+149 SGATAAESEG
-159 AIIQL
+159 ALIQL
-164 SQGIA
+164 SQALA
-169 SGVLRGEEFN
+169 SGVLRGQEFN
-179 SVSEQGSRLMV
+179 SMSEQAPALMKG
-190 ALADSMGVSIGQLR
+190 LADSLGVSIGELR
-204 AMAAEGKLT
+204 KMAGEGKLT
-213 TDVVVNG
+213 TDV
-220 LLSQGAAIGEEF
+220 LLKAFREMGPTIEREF
-232 SKTTQTMSQALQEA
+232 ANTTQTMSQSLQIA
-246 GNNITKFFG
+246 SNNITKFFG
-255 NSSTVQSFIGGFN
+255 ESSAVKSFTSIFNSS
-268 DSVVMVSEN
+268 VVTASESLN
-277 LDYLTNILVIAAGVI
+277 SLTNILIIAAGVM

-302 AGAAQVKKARDTM
+302 AGAAQIKKARDTM
-315 ASASASRQAA
+315 AGAAASRQAA

-410 ALKAMNWLLAPIGG
+410 ALKSMNWLLAPIGG

-723 LEAVQKLGAKAN
+723 LEAVQKLGSKAN

-740 EITELSGKEYDL
+740 EITELAGKEYDL

-783 RQLKGKLVTEEQ
+783 RQLKGDLITEEQ
-795 YQQRRAAIHA
+795 YQKRSIELKAEHARKTAEINAKSSVTPVQEMAA
-805 EYSRKISEETSNG
+805 
-818 QVNIVAENR
+818 QV
-827 AKIDPIQA
+827 DPVQA
-835 LANENA
+835 LANEHA
-841 QKLALME
+841 QKLALIKDFE
-848 SYYQAEQA
+848 NQKVITAQ
-856 LLKQSQQDGQISHDQ
+856 QS
-871 YIAAKQA
+871 
-878 TDAQYLALKTAQ
+878 LALMNAANTEYEEAR
-890 DKQYQEQQLA
+890 LN
-900 AQWELLS
+900 AQWEIWRNQS
-907 QQGLGYEML
+907 QANQFLADGLDALGQR
-916 TSAIDSFAG
+916 S
-925 NASNVLTGLMT
+925 SNVLTGLIT
-936 GTMSAADAMR
+936 GAQSLNDAFR
-946 SLGNTILNSVVNAI
+946 
-960 VQVGVDMLKNFI
+960 
-972 LGETLGKAAMTA
+972 
-984 NVASAVTGGLAAA
+984 NVASTIVDEAVGALVQMGMQQIKNMVTENAMRKASSAQAIADATVTGSAINSAMAPAAA
-997 SAWTPA
+997 TT
-1003 AIAASIATGGVAS
+1003 SIATMGS
-1016 ATGLKAY
+1016 AATWGMMAMSS
-1023 TGAQLAGKGLA
+1023 AIPAMIA
-1034 IAGARKNGGDVR
+1034 IAGARYNGGPVDANKMYR
-1046 GGAAYEVGEDNLP
+1046 VGENGQP
-1059 ELMQI
+1059 EIFKASNGHQYM
-1064 GNKLIAIPGNDGRVF
+1064 IPGDSGK
-1079 SYDDVTGAAVIPKTS
+1079 VIS
-1094 SGSQYLTAGDGGKTM
+1094 NRQMGGDGGVSMGDMHFNFQVQAPNGITQKEVTM
-1109 QSKDNNGGQQLPPII
+1109 ITGMVKGT
-1124 NVYQQ
+1124 VYDILMTEIR
-1129 VSGARADVSHSKGL
+1129 SGAIQGNQR
-1143 NEQDVISIVFRS
+1143 
-1155 IAEGGMVRDAITTYT
+1155 Y
-1170 SANSKPNGGF
+1170 

>member
-30 RNIEGRFNRTT
+30 RNMEGGFNRTT
-41 TAVNGTERSMASL
+41 TAVNGTERSMSSL

-74 EAWTVLNNKLSNS
+74 EAWTVLNNKLVNS
-87 VRASESLVEVTERV
+87 IKAGETLAVVNQRV
-101 FNISQDT
+101 FDIAQNS
-108 RSSLDATATLYAR
+108 RSSLDGIATLYSR
-121 LERGTRQYNTS
+121 LERAMRS
-132 AEDLAKL
+132 AGLSGEELGQVT
-139 TTIINQGFIV
+139 TTISKAMTV
-149 SGATAQEAEN
+149 SGATAAESEG
-159 AIIQL
+159 ALVQL
-164 SQGIA
+164 SQALA
-169 SGVLRGEEFN
+169 SGVLRGQEFN
-179 SVSEQGSRLMV
+179 SMSEQAPALMKG
-190 ALADSMGVSIGQLR
+190 LADSLGVSIGELR
-204 AMAAEGKLT
+204 KMAGEGKLT
-213 TDVVVNG
+213 TDV
-220 LLSQGAAIGEEF
+220 LLKAFREMGPTIEREF
-232 SKTTQTMSQALQEA
+232 ANTTQTMSQSLQIA
-246 GNNITKFFG
+246 SNNITKFFG
-255 NSSTVQSFIGGFN
+255 ENTTVKTFTRIFN
-268 DSVVMVSEN
+268 DSVVTASESLN
-277 LDYLTNILVIAAGVI
+277 SLTNILIIAAGVM

-302 AGAAQVKKARDTM
+302 AGAAQIKKARDTM
-315 ASASASRQAA
+315 AGAAASRQAA

-723 LEAVQKLGAKAN
+723 LEAVQKLGSKAN

-740 EITELSGKEYDL
+740 EITELAGKEYDL

-783 RQLKGKLVTEEQ
+783 RQLKGDLITEEQ
-795 YQQRRAAIHA
+795 YQKRSIELKAEHARKTAEINAKSTVSPVQEMAA
-805 EYSRKISEETSNG
+805 
-818 QVNIVAENR
+818 QV
-827 AKIDPIQA
+827 DPVQA
-835 LANENA
+835 LANEHA
-841 QKLALME
+841 QKLALIKDFE
-848 SYYQAEQA
+848 NQ
-856 LLKQSQQDGQISHDQ
+856 KVI
-871 YIAAKQA
+871 
-878 TDAQYLALKTAQ
+878 TAQ
-890 DKQYQEQQLA
+890 QSLELMNAANTEYEDARLN
-900 AQWELLS
+900 AQWEIWRNQS
-907 QQGLGYEML
+907 QANQFLADGLDALGQR
-916 TSAIDSFAG
+916 S
-925 NASNVLTGLMT
+925 SNVLTGLVT
-936 GTMSAADAMR
+936 GTQNLNDAFR
-946 SLGNTILNSVVNAI
+946 
-960 VQVGVDMLKNFI
+960 
-972 LGETLGKAAMTA
+972 
-984 NVASAVTGGLAAA
+984 NVASTIIDEAVGALVQMGMQQIKNMVTENAMRKASSAQAIADATVTGSAINSAMAPAAA
-997 SAWTPA
+997 TT
-1003 AIAASIATGGVAS
+1003 SIATMGS
-1016 ATGLKAY
+1016 AATWGMMAMSS
-1023 TGAQLAGKGLA
+1023 AIPAMIA
-1034 IAGARKNGGDVR
+1034 IAGARYNGGPVDANKMYR
-1046 GGAAYEVGEDNLP
+1046 VGENGQP
-1059 ELMQI
+1059 EIFKASNGHQYM
-1064 GNKLIAIPGNDGRVF
+1064 IPGDSGKVISNRQMGGGGGISMGDMHFNFQVQAPNGITQKEVTMITGMVKGTV
-1079 SYDDVTGAAVIPKTS
+1079 YDILMTEIR
-1094 SGSQYLTAGDGGKTM
+1094 
-1109 QSKDNNGGQQLPPII
+1109 
-1124 NVYQQ
+1124 
-1129 VSGARADVSHSKGL
+1129 SGAIQGNQR
-1143 NEQDVISIVFRS
+1143 
-1155 IAEGGMVRDAITTYT
+1155 Y
-1170 SANSKPNGGF
+1170 

>member
-30 RNIEGRFNRTT
+30 RSMEGGFDRTT

-74 EAWTVLNNKLSNS
+74 EAWTVLNNKLVNS
-87 VRASESLVEVTERV
+87 IKAGETLAVVNQRV
-101 FNISQDT
+101 FDIAQNS
-108 RSSLDATATLYAR
+108 RSSLDGIATLYSR
-121 LERGTRQYNTS
+121 LERAMRS
-132 AEDLAKL
+132 AGLSGQELGQIT
-139 TTIINQGFIV
+139 TTISKAMTV
-149 SGATAQEAEN
+149 SGATAAESEG
-159 AIIQL
+159 ALVQL
-164 SQGIA
+164 SQALA
-169 SGVLRGEEFN
+169 SGVLRGQEFN
-179 SVSEQGSRLMV
+179 SMSEQAPALMKG
-190 ALADSMGVSIGQLR
+190 LADSLGVSIGKLR

-213 TDVVVNG
+213 TDV
-220 LLSQGAAIGEEF
+220 LLKAFREMGPTIEREF
-232 SKTTQTMSQALQEA
+232 ANTTQTMSQSLQIA
-246 GNNITKFFG
+246 SNNITKFFG
-255 NSSTVQSFIGGFN
+255 ENTTVKTFTRIFN
-268 DSVVMVSEN
+268 DSVVIISEN

-521 AKILNEI
+521 SKILNEI

-560 LQGADLLKA
+560 LQGADLLTA
-569 QSGSVLPN
+569 EARTVLPN
-577 ASAALKAYGLNLEDA
+577 AAAALRAYGLDLDGA
-592 TRAKQRF
+592 TK
-599 NATSLTVERS
+599 
-609 QDGDKLLE
+609 
-617 NLRKQNELL
+617 
-626 AITDDRQRA
+626 
-635 IATAKQ
+635 AKQ
-641 KAEEA
+641 KFNAESLKVQWSDAGADMKKTLEREIEMAGAKDDVVKRQLQVKYYVEDKGISGAEA
-646 GVKADSTQM
+646 EKLAELAAKAG
-655 QQIENEAARSYDL
+655 EASE
-668 ADAKKETVRTSKAA
+668 AKKTGIKTSREAVAEAK
-682 ASAAAKEATEAEKLK
+682 KEATEAEKLK

-723 LEAVQKLGAKAN
+723 LEAVQKLGSKAN

-740 EITELSGKEYDL
+740 EITELAGKEYDL
-752 TQKIKDRKDAF
+752 TQKIKDRKEAF
-763 EQNPRVKA
+763 EQNPRSKA
-771 DQDMKLAQEQLE
+771 NQDMKLASEQLE
-783 RQLKGKLVTEEQ
+783 RQLKGNLVTEEQ

-890 DKQYQEQQLA
+890 DKQYQEQQIA
-900 AQWELLS
+900 AQWQLLS
-907 QQGLGYEML
+907 QQSIGYDML
-916 TSAIDSFAG
+916 TSAVDSLSG
-925 NASNVLTGLMT
+925 NASNAITGLIT
-936 GTMSAADAMR
+936 QTMSWSDAAR
-946 SLGNTILNSVVNAI
+946 SLGNTMLNSVVNSI
-960 VQVGVDMLKNFI
+960 VQVGVEMAKNFI
-972 LGETLGKAAMTA
+972 LGQTLGVATQAA
-984 NVASAVTGGLAAA
+984 NVTAAVAGGAAA
-997 SAWTPA
+997 LAAWTPA
-1003 AIAASIATGGVAS
+1003 AIAASIATMGAAS
-1016 ATGLKAY
+1016 ASGLGAY
-1023 TGAQLAGKGLA
+1023 TAAQASGAATSIGMKALT
-1034 IAGARKNGGDVR
+1034 IAGARKDGGPVSAGEMYR
-1046 GGAAYEVGEDNLP
+1046 VGEGGKP
-1059 ELMQI
+1059 EI
-1064 GNKLIAIPGNDGRVF
+1064 FKASNGNQYMIPGDNGKVISNRDIGGGQVPVTVNIND
-1079 SYDDVTGAAVIPKTS
+1079 YS
-1094 SGSQYLTAGDGGKTM
+1094 SGGSRIDAQARQDSNGMTIDVFIADM
-1109 QSKDNNGGQQLPPII
+1109 DNKGPM
-1124 NVYQQ
+1124 
-1129 VSGARADVSHSKGL
+1129 HS
-1143 NEQDVISIVFRS
+1143 
-1155 IAEGGMVRDAITTYT
+1155 AITRNTT
-1170 SANSKPNGGF
+1170 ASARVR